1 MYICMCISWLG
12 NISLGCC
19 DLLEF
24 SFAVW
29 TQILLT
35 DFTQPESMLRFQ
47 YTTHMNEPATC
58 ARVYICVCVSVCTTC
73 VCLCNRVCLNAN
85 LNNDNDIN
93 APFSSC

>member
-1 MYICMCISWLG
+1 MYICVYVSLLG

-58 ARVYICVCVSVCTTC
+58 ARVCMYVCVRVCCVCVFVQPC
-73 VCLCNRVCLNAN
+73 VSKC
-85 LNNDNDIN
+85 
-93 APFSSC
+93 